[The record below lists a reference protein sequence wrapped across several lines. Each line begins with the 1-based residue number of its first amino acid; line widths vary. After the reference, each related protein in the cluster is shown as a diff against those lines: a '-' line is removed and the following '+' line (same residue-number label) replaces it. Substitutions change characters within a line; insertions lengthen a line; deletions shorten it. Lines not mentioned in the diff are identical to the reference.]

1 MRVRLLGSID
11 VVLDGVP
18 RPVSGLRRKAV
29 LAALALQPGEIV
41 STDRLIDVVWEDA
54 PPRAAA
60 VTLQSH
66 LSHLRRVLAGSPS
79 IVARAP
85 GYLLDLDGGD
95 TDVQVADEMIAQ
107 ARRSTDP
114 GHAVSLLR
122 AAVALWRDRPL
133 VDLTG
138 LAWFD
143 GQAERLDQVLLRAR
157 HALIDAR
164 LAAGERA
171 EVIPDLED
179 LVRQD
184 PHDEPAH
191 GQLMLALYRSG
202 RQSDA
207 LAVYQRL
214 RRVLDE
220 DLGIAPSRPIR
231 DLEATI
237 LRQEPAL
244 DPPPPETSR
253 AAPAGTGVAPAPAT
267 KPIPAQLPLAPA
279 GFTGRI
285 RELSTLDSLIPGRDD
300 GCGTPGAVVISAVSG
315 TAGIGKTTLAV
326 HWAHRAAQHFPG
338 GQLYVNLR
346 GYDPSGTVLDP
357 AEALRGFL
365 DAFDV
370 PVDRIP
376 SGVDARAAL
385 YRSVLAGR
393 RVLVVL
399 DNARDA
405 EQVRPLLPGT
415 AGCVAVITSRDQLT
429 GLAATE
435 AAHPL
440 TLDLLTATEA
450 HGLLTRR
457 LGAARTAAEPD
468 AVRDIVARCA
478 RLPLALAIVAARAAA
493 RPGFPL
499 AALADEL
506 RHATS
511 TLDALDG
518 GDPATDLR
526 AVFSWSQRTLSPD
539 ANQLFRLLG
548 LHPGPDVTAAAAASL
563 AATGP
568 DNARHLLDELAR
580 AHLVTQYLPG
590 RYVLH
595 DLLRA
600 YAAEQ
605 ARTHDGPTARQDA
618 THRLFDHY
626 LRTAD
631 AAARWMHPM
640 WERLVLPPARP
651 GVSPEALDTLAAA
664 MAWFT
669 AEHPVLQAAVE
680 QAAATGFDTQAWQL
694 AWAHTAFLMRR
705 SYLDELAAMQ
715 HLALDAA
722 RRLGDPVGQGYALR
736 GLGLSLG
743 RAGRHEEA
751 ERYFERALRT
761 YTRAGDIPGQVHTLI
776 GLAKAALGQG
786 RPERALRVTERA
798 LELSRAA
805 SDRAGQARCL
815 NGIGWCLAQ
824 LGEHRRALSYCTEA
838 LALFQQ
844 VGDRDGLA
852 VTWDSLGYIHSRL
865 ADYGQAVTCYQHA
878 ADLLQKLGDRSLLG
892 VILAGLGDVH
902 HAAGDPHAAGKA
914 WQNALEVL
922 DEVGH
927 PHAEQVRPKLA
938 AAAGQDDVAG

>member
-300 GCGTPGAVVISAVSG
+300 GCGTPGP
-315 TAGIGKTTLAV
+315 
-326 HWAHRAAQHFPG
+326 W
-338 GQLYVNLR
+338 
-346 GYDPSGTVLDP
+346 
-357 AEALRGFL
+357 
-365 DAFDV
+365 
-370 PVDRIP
+370 
-376 SGVDARAAL
+376 
-385 YRSVLAGR
+385 
-393 RVLVVL
+393 
-399 DNARDA
+399 
-405 EQVRPLLPGT
+405 
-415 AGCVAVITSRDQLT
+415 
-429 GLAATE
+429 
-435 AAHPL
+435 
-440 TLDLLTATEA
+440 
-450 HGLLTRR
+450 
-457 LGAARTAAEPD
+457 
-468 AVRDIVARCA
+468 
-478 RLPLALAIVAARAAA
+478 
-493 RPGFPL
+493 
-499 AALADEL
+499 
-506 RHATS
+506 
-511 TLDALDG
+511 
-518 GDPATDLR
+518 
-526 AVFSWSQRTLSPD
+526 
-539 ANQLFRLLG
+539 
-548 LHPGPDVTAAAAASL
+548 
-563 AATGP
+563 
-568 DNARHLLDELAR
+568 
-580 AHLVTQYLPG
+580 
-590 RYVLH
+590 
-595 DLLRA
+595 
-600 YAAEQ
+600 
-605 ARTHDGPTARQDA
+605 
-618 THRLFDHY
+618 
-626 LRTAD
+626 
-631 AAARWMHPM
+631 
-640 WERLVLPPARP
+640 
-651 GVSPEALDTLAAA
+651 
-664 MAWFT
+664 
-669 AEHPVLQAAVE
+669 
-680 QAAATGFDTQAWQL
+680 
-694 AWAHTAFLMRR
+694 
-705 SYLDELAAMQ
+705 
-715 HLALDAA
+715 
-722 RRLGDPVGQGYALR
+722 
-736 GLGLSLG
+736 
-743 RAGRHEEA
+743 
-751 ERYFERALRT
+751 
-761 YTRAGDIPGQVHTLI
+761 
-776 GLAKAALGQG
+776 
-786 RPERALRVTERA
+786 
-798 LELSRAA
+798 
-805 SDRAGQARCL
+805 
-815 NGIGWCLAQ
+815 
-824 LGEHRRALSYCTEA
+824 
-838 LALFQQ
+838 
-844 VGDRDGLA
+844 
-852 VTWDSLGYIHSRL
+852 
-865 ADYGQAVTCYQHA
+865 
-878 ADLLQKLGDRSLLG
+878 
-892 VILAGLGDVH
+892 
-902 HAAGDPHAAGKA
+902 
-914 WQNALEVL
+914 
-922 DEVGH
+922 
-927 PHAEQVRPKLA
+927 
-938 AAAGQDDVAG
+938 